1 MRAVWKKIRYRLEWL
16 GLKSATKL
24 VPLLSRKAC
33 YRLALLLGSLGAS
46 LDRRGRRVALSNLQV
61 AFGDEI
67 SSERR
72 AQIVR
77 ESYQHFARTMLD
89 FFWSPRLTSQN
100 FSRYVEFENRQ
111 RWDEEDTRPGKPVIV
126 GCYHYS
132 NFEWLSIVS
141 AFAGLEGV
149 VIAQQFKNPLLD
161 PIFLNLRQRSGHRVA
176 PRKGAVMHLYRALRR
191 GERFALLVD
200 LTISAK
206 LPTVAIKCF
215 GLERC
220 VTFAHVWLHQRTG
233 APLINVHC
241 EPLPGGRYRVVFHPR
256 IEFPAGA
263 SLQEMA
269 QACWD
274 QFEPVVRKNP
284 APWLWMYKHF
294 RYRPLAANLAAY
306 PFYANI
312 SEDFERRLDEGVRKL
327 PPMTSKVKLPTA
339 AGKVRSKKEKVRR
352 SREVMSDPPTHKA
365 TADKRVTSKTI
376 ES

>member
-1 MRAVWKKIRYRLEWL
+1 VLAEQALAACAKRAYTGAMRTVRKIRYRLEWL
-16 GLKSATKL
+16 GLKFATKFL
-24 VPLLSRKAC
+24 PLLSRKAC
-33 YRLALLLGSLGAS
+33 YRLALLLGSLGATF
-46 LDRRGRRVALSNLQV
+46 DRRGRRVALSNLRV
-61 AFGDEI
+61 AFGDEV
-67 SSERR
+67 STERR

-77 ESYQHFARTMLD
+77 ESYQHFSRTMLD

-100 FSRYVEFENRQ
+100 FSRYVEFENRE
-111 RWDEEDTRPGKPVIV
+111 RWDEENTRPGKPVIV

-141 AFAGLEGV
+141 AFAGFEGV

-161 PIFLNLRQRSGHRVA
+161 PIFLKLRQRSGHRVA
-176 PRKGAVMHLYRALRR
+176 PREGAVMHLYRALRR

-263 SLQEMA
+263 SLQEIA

-306 PFYANI
+306 PFYANV

-327 PPMTSKVKLPTA
+327 SPMTSKVKLPMVKPA
-339 AGKVRSKKEKVRR
+339 
-352 SREVMSDPPTHKA
+352 
-365 TADKRVTSKTI
+365 
-376 ES
+376 

>member
-1 MRAVWKKIRYRLEWL
+1 MRAAWKKIRYRLEWL
-16 GLKSATKL
+16 ALKSATKFL
-24 VPLLSRKAC
+24 PLLSRKAC
-33 YRLALLLGSLGAS
+33 YRLALLLGSLGAM
-46 LDRRGRRVALSNLQV
+46 LDRRGRRVALSNLRV

-77 ESYQHFARTMLD
+77 ESYQHFART
-89 FFWSPRLTSQN
+89 
-100 FSRYVEFENRQ
+100 
-111 RWDEEDTRPGKPVIV
+111 
-126 GCYHYS
+126 
-132 NFEWLSIVS
+132 
-141 AFAGLEGV
+141 
-149 VIAQQFKNPLLD
+149 
-161 PIFLNLRQRSGHRVA
+161 
-176 PRKGAVMHLYRALRR
+176 
-191 GERFALLVD
+191 LLVD

-263 SLQEMA
+263 SLHEMA

-284 APWLWMYKHF
+284 APWLWMYKHW

-327 PPMTSKVKLPTA
+327 PPMTSKVKLP
-339 AGKVRSKKEKVRR
+339 
-352 SREVMSDPPTHKA
+352 M
-365 TADKRVTSKTI
+365 VTPA
-376 ES
+376 